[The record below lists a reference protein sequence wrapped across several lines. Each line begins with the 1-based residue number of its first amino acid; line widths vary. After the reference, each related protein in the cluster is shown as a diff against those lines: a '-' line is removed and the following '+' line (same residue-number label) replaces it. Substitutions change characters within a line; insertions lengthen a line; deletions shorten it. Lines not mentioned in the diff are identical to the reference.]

1 MKVELLFADV
11 TYLCLIT
18 VFLPITMYAIAI
30 VFILLLV
37 VVIVFVVP
45 VLIFTCYVYW
55 DVFLWTR
62 RLFF

>member
-30 VFILLLV
+30 GYLFVI
-37 VVIVFVVP
+37 VVIV
-45 VLIFTCYVYW
+45 VLISVIVAVVIVLYY
-55 DVFLWTR
+55 L
-62 RLFF
+62 